1 LAHQLLVAGFSDRSN
16 LGERDLVAWISSMNA
31 VIPGLLG
38 FI

>member
-1 LAHQLLVAGFSDRSN
+1 MNDLDAPLFCCLEID
-16 LGERDLVAWISSMNA
+16 RDLVAWISSMNA